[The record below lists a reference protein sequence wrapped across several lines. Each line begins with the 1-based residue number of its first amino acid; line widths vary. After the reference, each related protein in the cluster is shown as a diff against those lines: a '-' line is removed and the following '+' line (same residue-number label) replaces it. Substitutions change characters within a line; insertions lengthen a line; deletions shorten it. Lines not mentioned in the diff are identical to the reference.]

1 MEKVYVTKNTKI
13 NNINILIIL
22 MLALF
27 NFCFL
32 GTEYY
37 FDNVVG
43 KWCDNAGVVFSQN
56 IILGASVI
64 GYLLFGVIT
73 DKLKEIS
80 LKAFSV
86 TMIIL
91 SIACLVVIASG
102 QSYELTLAAGIIC
115 FAIMGIAGSA
125 ACYFASIKVTN
136 LANLAKIVGFAYGL
150 GVCIQYINNNIID
163 DAYEIIAISVCV
175 VLFGLILRKVDKA
188 EEVEIVSEEDSFKF
202 VDIKD
207 ARPPIIALMFCV
219 AFMTIVFS
227 TLDNAVTLVHASGDF
242 NIGQWPRLILAVSGI
257 AAGFLYDINK
267 RKSMP
272 AMMYIVTILSVIAII
287 IIKMGGSFVIG
298 LMIFYISAAFFVVF
312 FMTGFMDI
320 SYYTQKPK
328 LFAGLGRAINN
339 LCAIIVTGISVKLI
353 ETNSQMTILIV
364 ALLLFALISICML
377 VYYRAFI
384 VAENAEKLQKALEEF
399 TVMQKEKKETDKFS
413 LFIEEHKLTPR
424 ESDVL
429 KELINDGEAVTEIS
443 KKLAISRATLYRH
456 IAKINEKTNT
466 DSRMALVQ
474 YYHKWNA

>member
-1 MEKVYVTKNTKI
+1 MTRKTGIK
-13 NNINILIIL
+13 NINILIIL

-37 FDNVVG
+37 FDNAVG
-43 KWCDNAGVVFSQN
+43 KWCDNTGVVFSQN

-64 GYLLFGVIT
+64 GFLLFGVIT
-73 DKLKEIS
+73 DRLKKIS
-80 LKAFSV
+80 RKVFSV
-86 TMIIL
+86 AMIIL
-91 SIACLVVIASG
+91 SILCLVVIAMKI
-102 QSYELTLAAGIIC
+102 SYEITLSAGIIC
-115 FAIMGIAGSA
+115 FVIMGIAGSA

-150 GVCIQYINNNIID
+150 GVCIQYINNNFID
-163 DAYEIIAISVCV
+163 EAYEIIAISVCV
-175 VLFGLILRKVDKA
+175 VLFGLILQLVNKVDDVWINPK
-188 EEVEIVSEEDSFKF
+188 EDSFKF
-202 VDIKD
+202 VDVKD
-207 ARPPIIALMFCV
+207 ARQPIIALIFCV

-227 TLDNAVTLVHASGDF
+227 TLDNAVTLVHAAGDF

-257 AAGFLYDINK
+257 AAGFLYDMNK

-272 AMMYIVTILSVIAII
+272 AMMYIVTILSVMAII

-298 LMIFYISAAFFVVF
+298 LVIFYISAGFFVVF

-339 LCAIIVTGISVKLI
+339 LCAILVTGISVKLI

-364 ALLLFALISICML
+364 ALLLFALISVCML
-377 VYYRAFI
+377 VYYHSFI
-384 VAENAEKLQKALEEF
+384 MAENAEKLQKALDEF
-399 TVMQKEKKETDKFS
+399 AVMQRKKKETDKFS

-424 ESDVL
+424 ECDVL
-429 KELINDGEAVTEIS
+429 KELINHGEAVTEVS

-456 IAKINEKTNT
+456 IAKLNEKTNT

>member
-1 MEKVYVTKNTKI
+1 MTRKTGIK
-13 NNINILIIL
+13 NINILIIL

-37 FDNVVG
+37 FDNAVG
-43 KWCDNAGVVFSQN
+43 KWCDNTGVVFSQN

-64 GYLLFGVIT
+64 GFLLFGVIT
-73 DKLKEIS
+73 DRLKKIS
-80 LKAFSV
+80 RKVFSV
-86 TMIIL
+86 AMIIL
-91 SIACLVVIASG
+91 SILCLVVIAMKI
-102 QSYELTLAAGIIC
+102 SYEITLLAGIIC
-115 FAIMGIAGSA
+115 FVIMGIAGSA

-150 GVCIQYINNNIID
+150 GVCIQYINNNFID
-163 DAYEIIAISVCV
+163 EAYEIIAISVCV
-175 VLFGLILRKVDKA
+175 VLFGLILQLVNKVDDVWINPK
-188 EEVEIVSEEDSFKF
+188 EDSFKF
-202 VDIKD
+202 VDVKD
-207 ARPPIIALMFCV
+207 ARQPIIALIFCV

-227 TLDNAVTLVHASGDF
+227 TLDNAVTLVHAAGDF

-257 AAGFLYDINK
+257 AAGFLYDMNK

-272 AMMYIVTILSVIAII
+272 AMMYIVTILSVMAII

-298 LMIFYISAAFFVVF
+298 LVIFYISAGFFVVF

-339 LCAIIVTGISVKLI
+339 LCAILVTGISVKLI

-364 ALLLFALISICML
+364 ALLLFALISVCML
-377 VYYRAFI
+377 VYYHSFI
-384 VAENAEKLQKALEEF
+384 MAENAEKLQKALDEF
-399 TVMQKEKKETDKFS
+399 AVMQRKKKETDKFS

-424 ESDVL
+424 ECDVL
-429 KELINDGEAVTEIS
+429 KELINHGEAVTEIS

-456 IAKINEKTNT
+456 IAKLNEKTNT